1 MKKQNKI
8 IVIGGAGHIGL
19 PLSLLLAK
27 RFKVSIVDPSKNLK
41 LIKSQQAPFLD
52 QGINKFLKNDKI
64 FKNLSFYES
73 IEKIKLRPF
82 DKFEIAIVTLG
93 TPVDEWGNP
102 ETQNLEKVFKSL
114 TKLIKPKG
122 FVILRSTVTP
132 GFTKKISKKFPSL
145 TFAYCPERIAQGKS
159 FTELFTLPQII
170 GLEKQLKKNISTL
183 KKIFYFSNDY
193 QITDTVSA
201 ELVKLFANFW
211 RYSTFA
217 ISNQIYLISN
227 LFGKSSNNII
237 DLMKYKY
244 PRIKDIS
251 KPGLTAGPCLYKDTQ
266 QLIASSKNLCEIGKA
281 AIRINEGLVYSLC
294 DDAVK
299 RSKNKKIII
308 LGAAFKPNCDDFR
321 DSLSFKIYKHLI
333 RITNKSITLVDP
345 KVNHPKVSKN
355 YKFKN
360 FKDYFYII
368 ATPHKEFDSLI
379 NKIPKQNQINI
390 WDD

>member
-1 MKKQNKI
+1 MIFLARFSQGNKQK
-8 IVIGGAGHIGL
+8 
-19 PLSLLLAK
+19 LAM
-27 RFKVSIVDPSKNLK
+27 
-41 LIKSQQAPFLD
+41 
-52 QGINKFLKNDKI
+52 
-64 FKNLSFYES
+64 
-73 IEKIKLRPF
+73 
-82 DKFEIAIVTLG
+82 EI
-93 TPVDEWGNP
+93 
-102 ETQNLEKVFKSL
+102 
-114 TKLIKPKG
+114 
-122 FVILRSTVTP
+122 
-132 GFTKKISKKFPSL
+132 
-145 TFAYCPERIAQGKS
+145 FAYCPERIAQGKS

-170 GLEKQLKKNISTL
+170 GLEKQLKKKISTL